1 MKQPED
7 TLTMD
12 MFPTPT
18 TKAHYR
24 FYVKS
29 HDGLTTEWCGLTRKY
44 ALETL
49 ARRTAYAKI
58 AKEIMRQRGME

>member
-1 MKQPED
+1 M
-7 TLTMD
+7 
-12 MFPTPT
+12 
-18 TKAHYR
+18 TKTDRYQFR
-24 FYVKS
+24 LYCQQC
-29 HDGLTTEWCGLTRKY
+29 TETQLRNVY